1 MNKIDYENIETIIQ
15 NGLIKLNEPM
25 SLHTSFGIGGNTC
38 FILPEDKQEL
48 SSLLSYCSK
57 NKIKTF
63 FAGSGSNLLVS
74 DDGFNGVV
82 ISLKKTFKELG
93 CRISNSWWT

>member
-1 MNKIDYENIETIIQ
+1 MNKIDCENIETIIQ

-48 SSLLSYCSK
+48 PEPTTVAQTPSEPPRPDAIYLAQ
-57 NKIKTF
+57 NM
-63 FAGSGSNLLVS
+63 N
-74 DDGFNGVV
+74 
-82 ISLKKTFKELG
+82 
-93 CRISNSWWT
+93 